1 MFLNGRGGFRVA
13 MVVVAWA
20 VVVAIGYH
28 RVRLAVE
35 GGFWSPWKLVIYLSR
50 LLSNVEHGFRVKV
63 TTFLKT

>member
-1 MFLNGRGGFRVA
+1 

-35 GGFWSPWKLVIYLSR
+35 GGFWSPLEAGH
-50 LLSNVEHGFRVKV
+50 LLESAAFKRRTWV
-63 TTFLKT
+63 